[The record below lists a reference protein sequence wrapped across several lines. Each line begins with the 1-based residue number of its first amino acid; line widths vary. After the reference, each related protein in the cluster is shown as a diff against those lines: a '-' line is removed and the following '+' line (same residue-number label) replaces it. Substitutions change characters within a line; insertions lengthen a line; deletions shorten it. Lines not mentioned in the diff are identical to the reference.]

1 MNLTEQIFAQAVLL
15 AGDLEGKQE
24 ALLHLLCS
32 GTASALTARLRKGI
46 SPQDC
51 RADFVAAASL
61 YALAALSE
69 AEGLDSLESFTAGDL
84 TVRKGKS
91 SAASACLRRQAD
103 LMISPYC
110 KDSFSF
116 QGV

>member
-1 MNLTEQIFAQAVLL
+1 MNLTEQIFAQAVVLT
-15 AGDLEGKQE
+15 GSLEVKQE
-24 ALLHLLCS
+24 ALLRLLCS
-32 GTASALTARLRKGI
+32 GAANALASRLRSGI
-46 SPQDC
+46 TPQDC
-51 RADFVAAASL
+51 KADFVAAASL

-69 AEGLDSLESFTAGDL
+69 AEGLEGVESFTAGDV
-84 TVRKGKS
+84 TVKKGGT

-110 KDSFSF
+110 MDTFSF